1 MSNHPNPLDRFFR
14 PDSIVLVGAGDKSR
28 WAQMAKKNID
38 ALGFKGKL
46 HIVNR
51 RGGTVLGLT
60 AAVSCATIGE
70 AIDVALLLIP
80 AAGLLEALEDL
91 AAAKIAYAVVLSS
104 GFAETGTEGLKLQH
118 ALRDRAAE
126 LGITIL
132 GPNCLGFANF
142 AGQASI
148 WTGTLRLP
156 SIPGEIA
163 IVSQSGAVANTM
175 GHFAYQQGIGLS
187 CIISTGNEVNFGVAP
202 AIQYLIDDPATKVIC
217 VFMES
222 VREPEAF
229 KLAAARAFEVGKPL
243 IALKVGRSAITAK
256 AAKAHTGALV
266 GDDKVFDAL
275 CAESGIIRVRSVE
288 ELVVTADLMAK
299 AGPLTGQGVGMV
311 SISGGMCEISA
322 DLADEEGVELP
333 QFRAETLASLKQI
346 LPDFGTAHN
355 PLDLTGVATEQTVMM
370 EQAIKVISKDPSV
383 ALLCYLF
390 EVPTGEDD
398 KTAFALPSLKR
409 IGLGASQASCPV
421 VILSSMIKTVSESSR
436 AIIAEN
442 RLPYVSGGLEL
453 GMPAIS
459 RAIRW
464 HKQRNRLA
472 DRQRPKATL
481 EATKAID
488 LPKSEYDAQQYLSS
502 RGVPVIPTGL
512 ARTAT
517 EAVSLAQ
524 KLGPRVAIKIASEDI
539 AHKSD
544 AGGVMLDLSVDQV
557 SDAFDRMMAAVK
569 ASRPKAKIDGVLV
582 SAMRKG
588 GVELLVGV
596 TRDAEWGLVLAVGF
610 GGMFVEI
617 MQDTALRLLPVTE
630 DQVVEMLSGL
640 KASKLLGGYRNTPA
654 VDLKQLAGVIAR
666 IGDAAVALGPRLQ
679 TLEVNPLMA
688 AHDRIEALD
697 ALVIGID
704 Q

>member
-1 MSNHPNPLDRFFR
+1 MSNHSNPLDRFFR
-14 PDSIVLVGAGDKSR
+14 PASIVLVGASDKSR
-28 WAQMAKKNID
+28 WAQMAKKNIN

-51 RGGTVLGLT
+51 RGGTVLGQT
-60 AAVSCATIGE
+60 AAVSCAAIGE
-70 AIDVALLLIP
+70 TVDVALLLIP

-91 AAAKIAYAVVLSS
+91 ATAKIAYAVVLSS
-104 GFAETGTEGLKLQH
+104 GFAETGAEGLKLQY
-118 ALRDRAAE
+118 ALRDRAGE

-202 AIQYLIDDPATKVIC
+202 AIQYLIDDAATKVIC

-222 VREPEAF
+222 VRDPAAF
-229 KLAAARAFEVGKPL
+229 KLTAARAFEAGKPL
-243 IALKVGRSAITAK
+243 IALKVGRSEITAK
-256 AAKAHTGALV
+256 AAQAHTGALV

-275 CAESGIIRVRSVE
+275 CADSGIIRVRSVE

-299 AGPLTGQGVGMV
+299 AGPLTGHGVGLV

-333 QFRAETLASLKQI
+333 EFSAGTMASLKQI

-355 PLDLTGVATEQTVMM
+355 PLDLTGVATEQTIMM
-370 EQAIKVISKDPSV
+370 EQAIEVISKDPSV

-398 KTAFALPSLKR
+398 RTAFALPSLKH
-409 IGLGASQASCPV
+409 IGIGASKASCPV
-421 VILSSMIKTVSESSR
+421 VVLSSMMKTVSESSR

-464 HKQRNRLA
+464 HKQRSRLA
-472 DRQRPKATL
+472 DRLRPKVVSQS
-481 EATKAID
+481 TKAIE

-502 RGVPVIPTGL
+502 RGVPVVPTVL
-512 ARTAT
+512 ARTAA
-517 EAVSLAQ
+517 EAVSAAQ
-524 KLGPRVAIKIASEDI
+524 KMGPRVAIKIASEDI

-544 AGGVMLDLSVDQV
+544 AGGVMLDLSPDQV
-557 SDAFDRMMAAVK
+557 SEAFDRMMATVK
-569 ASRPKAKIDGVLV
+569 ASRSDARIDGVLV

-610 GGMFVEI
+610 GGIFVEI

-630 DQVVEMLSGL
+630 DQVVEMLSEL
-640 KASKLLGGYRNTPA
+640 KAAKLLGGYRNTPA
-654 VDLKQLAGVIAR
+654 VDLKQLAGVIAG
-666 IGDAAVALGPRLQ
+666 IGDAAIALGPALQ
-679 TLEVNPLMA
+679 TLEVNPLVA

-704 Q
+704 K